1 MIDSMVLASL
11 NRFWH
16 QLLPHAPALLA
27 YAAGIVAAFQFR
39 ERYPGPARLTLISMI
54 LLLIATPAS
63 LLLPGYLVLVATKA
77 GWPLEQSER
86 IMSAMINVVFA
97 IAYALIVASVVKGR
111 SEMSGERQAVR
122 E

>member
-11 NRFWH
+11 GRLWH
-16 QLLPHAPALLA
+16 QLLPQAPALFA
-27 YAAGIVAAFQFR
+27 YSVGIVVAYQFR
-39 ERYPGPARLTLISMI
+39 DRYPGPARLTLISMV
-54 LLLIATPAS
+54 LLLIATPVS

-77 GWPLEQSER
+77 GWTLEQSEQV
-86 IMSAMINVVFA
+86 MSAMINGVFA

-111 SEMSGERQAVR
+111 NAMSSNRQPAR